1 MDFCRRSNIWL
12 SKHGA
17 VFLLAL
23 LILAFWAVPAFA
35 GGSGMP
41 WESSLLDIQKSL
53 QGPVAKGIAIIAIV
67 VTGLSFA
74 FGEGGPVFKK
84 GMGVALGLSVA
95 FGASAFVDKL
105 GFAGGAIF

>member
-1 MDFCRRSNIWL
+1 MDFCRRVNTRLIR
-12 SKHGA
+12 HGT
-17 VFLLAL
+17 VFSVAL
-23 LILAFWAVPAFA
+23 LILVFWAIPAFA

-41 WESSLLDIQKSL
+41 WESSLLDIQQSL
-53 QGPVAKGIAIIAIV
+53 QGPVAKGIAIIAII